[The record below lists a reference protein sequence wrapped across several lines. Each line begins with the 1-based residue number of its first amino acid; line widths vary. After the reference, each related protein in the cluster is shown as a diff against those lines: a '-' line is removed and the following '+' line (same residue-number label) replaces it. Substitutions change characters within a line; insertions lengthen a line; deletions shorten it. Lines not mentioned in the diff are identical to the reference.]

1 MPVSVKA
8 ELNDIDIE
16 MKTKHDIHDKEMK
29 IQITALWENI
39 NFSECFLKLR
49 GKYYCVLL
57 RYGL

>member
-39 NFSECFLKLR
+39 NFSEYFLKLR